1 MNEKKVTNEDLAKLI
16 SNLSVTTDGN
26 TKAIDLISKTT
37 LKILETMATKEEL
50 NIVKKDVSGIKT
62 ELVGVKKDVS
72 VLKTDVSDLKTD
84 QKSFRT
90 ETRESFNRLEKNL
103 KENEESVGAVVAD
116 YHPHIIALEEKVFGS
131 STLE

>member
-50 NIVKKDVSGIKT
+50 NI
-62 ELVGVKKDVS
+62 VKKDVS